1 MSGHIITLTA
11 RSTRLSSILKMVD
24 RAVGMPM
31 LIYNNPRY
39 SGYNIHPNFM
49 ARLVEAV
56 PNIFGA
62 KLAMG
67 SVDEAMAYM
76 KAVKAPFAPYAL
88 ASNLVAAMSVGVAGT
103 ISPPLAV
110 TPEIGVE
117 LVRAI
122 DAGDAVRALALQKD
136 VIRIHDIFLRLAGP
150 FGRTIYREA
159 MRLRGFD
166 VKMYPRWPS
175 KPLSREAYDELR
187 DLFTELKII
196 AVAGQVRSA

>member
-1 MSGHIITLTA
+1 
-11 RSTRLSSILKMVD
+11 
-24 RAVGMPM
+24 
-31 LIYNNPRY
+31 
-39 SGYNIHPNFM
+39 
-49 ARLVEAV
+49 
-56 PNIFGA
+56 
-62 KLAMG
+62 
-67 SVDEAMAYM
+67 
-76 KAVKAPFAPYAL
+76 
-88 ASNLVAAMSVGVAGT
+88 MSVGVAGA

-122 DAGDAVRALALQKD
+122 DAGESHKALSLQKT

-150 FGRTIYREA
+150 FGRTIYCEA

-187 DLFTELKII
+187 DLFAELNLLNSPAKMK
-196 AVAGQVRSA
+196 SA